1 MTVTETLTDPMLGRL
16 IDGRYEVREKVASGG
31 MATVYLAL
39 DRRLERLVAVKV
51 MHADLGSES
60 ERQEFASRFRR
71 EAKASARLTHP
82 GMVRVYDQGTDGD
95 ISYLTMEY
103 VEGEN
108 LRDRL
113 RHESTLPVGAALGI
127 VEAVLD
133 ALGAAHRQGLVHR
146 DVKPENVLLDED
158 GRPKLADF
166 GLARAVTEV
175 TSTSTGTIMGTVA
188 YLGPELVANG
198 TADSRTDVYAT
209 GILLFEA
216 LTGRQPFTAPSAI
229 EVAARHVHEDIPAP
243 STYVPW
249 LPTEIDEL
257 VLSLAARD
265 PQDRPEDAAAA
276 LVMLRQTRAM
286 IDEPTLDRRA
296 DPPSGTVPVVS
307 DDTAV
312 LNDVP
317 SGSTIA
323 LPIGAGTPAFAPLDV
338 EIMEDDPEAI
348 EPFRENRRVGWW
360 IGAVVTAFVVL
371 IGLGAWWYTTQGP
384 GAYTTVPPVAGE
396 TAEDARAILTSAD
409 LGVVVLSE
417 FSDDVPTGLVITT
430 EPGAQEQI
438 GKGET
443 VKLIVSKGQ
452 RMETVPDVTGVLE
465 ADALQLLKDVG
476 FEAGNKDLVWSDTA
490 PEGEIISTSPA
501 ADESVPWNTPIDLEV
516 SKGPQPIV
524 VPNVTGLTEER
535 ARSLLSSFAMEV
547 TVQGGRSKDVAKGE
561 IYETDPAP
569 GTDSTRTAPIILYVS
584 EGKPLVEVPNFV
596 GLTVEEAQARADD
609 LGVVVNWKKYNA
621 FPWTKKEFVA
631 EQDLEVGRN
640 VEMGTTITLYYD
652 S

>member
-1 MTVTETLTDPMLGRL
+1 MLGRL
-16 IDGRYEVREKVASGG
+16 IDGRYEVRERVAAGG

-51 MHADLGSES
+51 MHADLGTDS

-108 LRDRL
+108 LRARL
-113 RHESTLPVGAALGI
+113 HHEVTLPVGEALGI

-146 DVKPENVLLDED
+146 DVKPENVLMDED

-188 YLGPELVANG
+188 YLGPELVARG
-198 TADSRTDVYAT
+198 TADARTDVYAT

-216 LTGRQPFTAPSAI
+216 LTGRQPFTAPSDI

-249 LPTEIDEL
+249 LPTEIDDL
-257 VLSLAARD
+257 VLALAAREPD
-265 PQDRPEDAAAA
+265 NRPADAGAA
-276 LVMLRQTRAM
+276 LALLRQTRAM
-286 IDEPTLDRRA
+286 IDDPTLDRRA
-296 DPPSGTVPVVS
+296 DPPSGQVPVV
-307 DDTAV
+307 DDETTILDSA
-312 LNDVP
+312 P

-323 LPIGAGTPAFAPLDV
+323 LPIGAGMPAFAPIDV
-338 EIMEDDPEAI
+338 DIIDDDPEAL
-348 EPFRENRRVGWW
+348 EPIGENRRVGLWV
-360 IGAVVTAFVVL
+360 GAIVTALIVL
-371 IGLGAWWYTTQGP
+371 LGLGAWWYTTQGP

-396 TAEDARAILTSAD
+396 TAEDARNILTSAD
-409 LGVVVLSE
+409 LGVITVSE
-417 FSDDVPTGLVITT
+417 FSDDVPTGLVIGTD
-430 EPGAQEQI
+430 PAAQEQI

-443 VKLIVSKGQ
+443 VKLFVSKGQ
-452 RMETVPDVTGVLE
+452 RMEIVPSVVGVLE
-465 ADALQLLKDVG
+465 SDAIQMLSDAGFSVG
-476 FEAGNKDLVWSDTA
+476 ETEGVWSDTA
-490 PEGEIISTSPA
+490 PEGEVISTSPA
-501 ADESVPWNTPIDLEV
+501 AEESVPWNTPIDLEI
-516 SKGPQPIV
+516 SKGPLPIV
-524 VPNVTGLTEER
+524 VPNVIGLTEEK
-535 ARSLLSSFAMEV
+535 AKELLTGSSFAMEV
-547 TVQGGRSKDVAKGE
+547 TVEYGRSNDVEKGE
-561 IYETDPAP
+561 VYATDPAP
-569 GTDSTRTAPIILYVS
+569 DSESTRTAPVTLRVS

-596 GLTVEEAQARADD
+596 TLRTDVAQARADD
-609 LGVVVNWKKYNA
+609 LGLVVEWKADNA

-631 EQDLEVGRN
+631 RQSIDEGKQ
-640 VEMGTTITLYYD
+640 VEEGTTIVLYYD

>member
-1 MTVTETLTDPMLGRL
+1 VTVAETLTDPMLGRL
-16 IDGRYEVREKVASGG
+16 IDGRYEVREHVASGG

-51 MHADLGSES
+51 MHAGLGSDA
-60 ERQEFASRFRR
+60 ERQDFASRFRR

-103 VEGEN
+103 VDGEN
-108 LRDRL
+108 LRARL
-113 RHESTLPVGAALGI
+113 RHESTLPVGEALSI
-127 VEAVLD
+127 VESVLD

-146 DVKPENVLLDED
+146 DVKPENVLIDED

-175 TSTSTGTIMGTVA
+175 TATSTGTIMGTVA
-188 YLGPELVANG
+188 YLAPELVAKG

-249 LPTEIDEL
+249 LPPEVDDL
-257 VLSLAARD
+257 VLALAARD
-265 PQDRPEDAAAA
+265 PEARPADATAA
-276 LVMLRQTRAM
+276 LALLRQTRAM
-286 IDEPTLDRRA
+286 IDDPTLDRRA
-296 DPPSGTVPVVS
+296 DPPSGTVPVVGN
-307 DDTAV
+307 DTTI

-317 SGSTIA
+317 AGSTIA
-323 LPIGAGTPAFAPLDV
+323 LPIGAGNPAFAPLDV
-338 EIMEDDPEAI
+338 ESVDDDPEAL
-348 EPFRENRRVGWW
+348 EPIHEKRHLGLWV
-360 IGAVVTAFVVL
+360 GAVVTALLVL
-371 IGLGAWWYTTQGP
+371 LGLGAWWYATQGP

-396 TAEDARAILTSAD
+396 TTEDASAILKSAE
-409 LGVVVLSE
+409 LGVIVLTD
-417 FSDDVPTGLVITT
+417 FSDDVPSGLVVKT
-430 EPGAQEQI
+430 EPDAQEQI

-443 VKLIVSKGQ
+443 VKLFVSKGL
-452 RMETVPDVTGVLE
+452 RMEIVPVVTGILE
-465 ADALQLLKDVG
+465 VDALDKLRESG
-476 FEAGNKDLVWSDTA
+476 FEAGNKDPVYSDTA
-490 PEGEIISTSPA
+490 PDGEIISTSPA
-501 ADESVPWNTPIDLEV
+501 ADESVPWNTPINLVV

-524 VPNVTGLTEER
+524 VPDVTGIAEER
-535 ARSLLSSFAMEV
+535 AQSLLSSFAMVV
-547 TVQGGRSKDVAKGE
+547 TVEYGRSNDVGKGE
-561 IYETDPAP
+561 VFATDPAP
-569 GTDSTRTAPIILYVS
+569 GTESTRTASITLRVS
-584 EGKPLVEVPNFV
+584 EGKPLLEVPSFV
-596 GLTVEEAQARADD
+596 ELTVDVAQARADN
-609 LGVVVNWKKYNA
+609 LGLVVEWKKFNV

-631 EQDLEVGRN
+631 DQDLEVGKK
-640 VEMGTTITLYYD
+640 VEVGTTIVLYYD